1 MVLIFSRD
9 GGIGR
14 HEGLKIPWAEG
25 PVRVRLPFS
34 VQSIWLMIKGF
45 IRWHTANYFN
55 ILLAWIILS
64 PTNIGAW
71 CNGSTDHFGWYRPD
85 SNSGAPTIIKTIVMI
100 WYIILVIFI
109 IYLLVVSGIMFFFAT
124 KFRLVNTIVQW
135 EKEDTFY
142 IFCPIIH
149 LFTLYYFWTLK

>member
-1 MVLIFSRD
+1 MDAEMAEL
-9 GGIGR
+9 GR
-14 HEGLKIPWAEG
+14 RFRLKIWWAEG
-25 PVRVRLPFS
+25 SVRVRAPLS

-71 CNGSTDHFGWYRPD
+71 CNGSTYHFGWYSPD
-85 SNSGAPTIIKTIVMI
+85 SNSGVPTIIKTTVMI

-124 KFRLVNTIVQW
+124 KFGLVNTIVQW
-135 EKEDTFY
+135 EKKDTFY
-142 IFCPIIH
+142 IFCPIVH